1 MMSNRETWVILL
13 CGGINKRMSPIIRHK
28 SLLKFAGKPLIAHQV
43 GWAKEAGLN
52 HFTLVAN
59 EDNIAQLK
67 IAISDI
73 PDIATNFVVQKRP
86 LGMADAI
93 MAASPL
99 LPSAPFIVVNPNDI
113 FDASAYS
120 SLLSEYDKNS
130 SYTAYLVAHQVAEYF
145 PGGYLVVNEANEI
158 SRIVEKPPRGREPS
172 NLVNIV
178 IHLHSE
184 PKKLLGSLAKTSS
197 AADDVYE
204 RALNRM
210 IRFGLAMKAVVY
222 DGQWQ
227 TIKYPWHILGAMD
240 YFLNRLTRR
249 ISPQTHISDKAVVEG
264 NVVIEDNVKVLEGA
278 VVRGPSYIGRN
289 SVVGNNALLRNSM
302 IGDECVIGYG
312 TEVKHSY
319 VGDGCWFH
327 SNYIGDSV
335 IGDDCSFGAGTVL
348 ANLRFDE
355 AKIVVEV
362 GDRKNKVDTGYDKLG
377 AIVGD
382 GCRTGI
388 NASLMP
394 GVRIGPDSFVG
405 AHVCLARD
413 LGARRKVIAEP
424 RYRVLPN
431 ETKLAPEKRQ
441 QAFRKLVD

>member
-1 MMSNRETWVILL
+1 MISNRKMRVILL
-13 CGGINKRMSPIIRHK
+13 CGGINKRMTPIIKHK
-28 SLLKFAGKPLIAHQV
+28 SLLHFTGKPLVAHQIE
-43 GWAKEAGLN
+43 GAKEAGLN
-52 HFTLVAN
+52 RFIVVVN
-59 EDNIAQLK
+59 RDNITDLK
-67 IAISDI
+67 SAITSI
-73 PDIATNFVVQKRP
+73 PDIATEFVVQKRP

-93 MAASPL
+93 MAASALL
-99 LPSAPFIVVNPNDI
+99 LPEPLIVVNPNDV

-120 SLLSEYDKNS
+120 SLLSEYDRNS
-130 SYTAYLVAHQVAEYF
+130 NYAAYLVAHQTPDYF
-145 PGGYLVVNEANEI
+145 PGGYLVVNEGNEI
-158 SRIVEKPPRGREPS
+158 SRIVEKPPKGKEPS

-178 IHLHSE
+178 VHLHSE
-184 PKKLLGSLAKTSS
+184 PKKLLGYLAKMSS
-197 AADDVYE
+197 SADDVYE
-204 RALNRM
+204 RALDRM
-210 IRFGLAMKAVVY
+210 IRRGLPMKAVVY
-222 DGQWQ
+222 TGQWQ
-227 TIKYPWHILGAMD
+227 AIKYPWHILGAMD

-249 ISPQTHISDKAVVEG
+249 ISPQTSISDKAVVEG
-264 NVVIEDNVKVLEGA
+264 NVIIEENVKVLEGA

-289 SVVGNNALLRNSM
+289 SVVGNNVLLRNSM
-302 IGDECVIGYG
+302 IGEGCVIGYG

-362 GDRKNKVDTGYDKLG
+362 GGHRVDTGYDKLG
-377 AIVGD
+377 AIVGS

-394 GVRIGPDSFVG
+394 GVRVGPDSFVG

-413 LGARRKVIAEP
+413 LGAGRKVVAEP

-431 ETKLAPEKRQ
+431 ETKLAREKRQ
-441 QAFRKLVD
+441 QALKKLVD